1 MTNDLKENIQ
11 YLKSVEERLARA
23 AVLSPSV
30 EAERLIRHFGSMGR
44 IEFFTGE
51 KTLLPGPKRSVEK
64 ALRARLTGEPLSY
77 LLREADFYG
86 HRFYVTKDTLIP
98 RPETEILVEE
108 ALRILNEHFD
118 PRQKLA
124 TASPSRGGHSGMTA
138 TPPEIL
144 DIGTGTGCVAV
155 SLTLARLDCRMTAL
169 DVSAKALQTARKNVD
184 FYGLGNRIGLV
195 RSDCFGAFEGE
206 PKGTWDMIVS
216 NPPYVPEEDFPGL
229 SKEVLSEPRVA
240 LDGGPGG
247 LQVLERILNEAPA
260 YLKEKGWLL
269 LEIGKGQDE
278 ALGEK
283 ISRGGI
289 YKNLNFVKDHA
300 GIQRVLVAQH
310 G

>member
-1 MTNDLKENIQ
+1 MTSDLKENIQ

-30 EAERLIRHFGSMGR
+30 EAERLIRHFGGMDR

-51 KTLLPGPKRSVEK
+51 KTLPPGTKRSVEK

-108 ALRILNEHFD
+108 ALRILNERFD
-118 PRQKLA
+118 PRQK
-124 TASPSRGGHSGMTA
+124 HSGMTA

-144 DIGTGTGCVAV
+144 DIGTGCGCVAV

-184 FYGLGNRIGLV
+184 LYGLGNRIGLV
-195 RSDCFGAFEGE
+195 RSDLFGAFEE
-206 PKGTWDMIVS
+206 ERKGTWDMIVS

-229 SKEVLSEPRVA
+229 SKEVLSEPRLA
-240 LDGGPGG
+240 LDGGPKG
-247 LQVLERILNEAPA
+247 LRVLERILDQAPA

-278 ALGEK
+278 PLGEK
-283 ISRGGI
+283 ISRMGI
-289 YKNLNFVKDHA
+289 YKNLSFVKDHA
-300 GIQRVLVAQH
+300 GIQRVLIAQH